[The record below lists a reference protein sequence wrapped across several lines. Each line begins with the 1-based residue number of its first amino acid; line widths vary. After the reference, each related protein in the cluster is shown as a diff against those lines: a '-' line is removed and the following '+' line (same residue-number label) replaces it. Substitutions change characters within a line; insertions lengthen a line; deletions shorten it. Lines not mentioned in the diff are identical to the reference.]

1 MGLINNWLLGITTVM
16 QLLDDKIVRIKNYML

>member
-1 MGLINNWLLGITTVM
+1 MGLINNWLFDITTVI